1 MIYMFFESNVGEDS
15 TLRVDLVS
23 YTNDPEITCARCAS
37 VSWRRKGMKD
47 LTLDQAREIIRRVL
61 GYGHESVIEH
71 ATFTFSVEGVSRS
84 LTHQLVRHRIA
95 SYTQQSMRY
104 VDLTKLE
111 GYFIKPESIAKN
123 QELSKLFDD
132 IMTKCKDAYDLLREK
147 GIPPE
152 DARFVLPIATQ
163 TKIAITMNA
172 RELRHFFA
180 LRCCLRSQW
189 EIRELA
195 NRILKICKSVAPS
208 LFENA
213 GPSCVRLGY
222 CPEAELTCGKLE
234 QVLEMYRD

>member
-1 MIYMFFESNVGEDS
+1 
-15 TLRVDLVS
+15 
-23 YTNDPEITCARCAS
+23 
-37 VSWRRKGMKD
+37 MKD
-47 LTLDQAREIIRRVL
+47 LTLDEAREIIRRVIS
-61 GYGHESVIEH
+61 YGHESVIEH
-71 ATFTFSVEGVSRS
+71 ASFAFFVEEVSRS

-104 VDLTKLE
+104 VDLTKTE
-111 GYFIKPESIAKN
+111 AYFIKPESIAKN
-123 QELSKLFDD
+123 QETSKLFDD
-132 IMTKCKDAYDLLREK
+132 IIVKCREAYNLLRKKE
-147 GIPPE
+147 IPPE

-195 NRILKICKSVAPS
+195 NRMLNICKSVAPS
-208 LFENA
+208 LFEKA

-222 CPEAELTCGKLE
+222 CPEGEYTCGRLKEILK
-234 QVLEMYRD
+234 MYRD

>member
-1 MIYMFFESNVGEDS
+1 
-15 TLRVDLVS
+15 
-23 YTNDPEITCARCAS
+23 
-37 VSWRRKGMKD
+37 MKD
-47 LTLDQAREIIRRVL
+47 LTLDEAREIIRRVL
-61 GYGHESVIEH
+61 RYGHESVIEH
-71 ATFTFSVEGVSRS
+71 ASFTFFVEEVSRS

-104 VDLTKLE
+104 VDLSKLE
-111 GYFIKPESIAKN
+111 RYFIKPESIANN
-123 QELSKLFDD
+123 QELSQIFDD
-132 IMTKCKDAYDLLREK
+132 IMVKCKDAYNLFREK
-147 GIPPE
+147 GIEPE
-152 DARFVLPIATQ
+152 DARFVLPIASQ

-195 NRILKICKSVAPS
+195 NIILKICKSIAPS

-213 GPSCVRLGY
+213 GPSCVRLRY
-222 CPEAELTCGKLE
+222 CPEAELTCGKLR

>member
-1 MIYMFFESNVGEDS
+1 M
-15 TLRVDLVS
+15 RVELVS
-23 YTNDPEITCARCAS
+23 NTKDPEITCAKCAS

-47 LTLDQAREIIRRVL
+47 LTLDEAREIIRQVL
-61 GYGHESVIEH
+61 SYGHESVIEH
-71 ATFTFSVEGVSRS
+71 ANFTFFVEEVSRS

-104 VDLTKLE
+104 ADLTKSR

-123 QELSKLFDD
+123 QDLSKSFDET
-132 IMTKCKDAYDLLREK
+132 MAKSKDVYDLFIAK
-147 GIPPE
+147 GVPPE

-172 RELRHFFA
+172 RELRRFFE

-195 NRILKICKSVAPS
+195 DKILEICRSVAPS

-222 CPEAELTCGKLE
+222 CPEAGLACGKLD
-234 QVLEMYRD
+234 QVLEKYRTK